1 MHNFQLS
8 NISRIVQ
15 LDSLSN
21 RGLTKMAKKATVK
34 RGRKPG
40 QKVGPYKMNM
50 SEMSAKIKNL
60 EARLAKVEKVVG

>member
-1 MHNFQLS
+1 MP
-8 NISRIVQ
+8 
-15 LDSLSN
+15 
-21 RGLTKMAKKATVK
+21 AKKKVEK

-60 EARLAKVEKVVG
+60 EARLTKVEKVVG